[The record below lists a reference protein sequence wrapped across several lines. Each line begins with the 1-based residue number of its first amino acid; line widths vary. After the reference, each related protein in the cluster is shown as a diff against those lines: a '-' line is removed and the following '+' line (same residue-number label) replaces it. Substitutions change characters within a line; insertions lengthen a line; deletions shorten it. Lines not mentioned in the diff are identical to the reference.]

1 MGARLGERDLADLY
15 RRHVP
20 GAVRLAYLMTGDPML
35 AEDLAQ
41 DAFVRLTGR
50 FAHIRNPDAFPA
62 YLRRTVVNLVKNHYR
77 RSKLE
82 RSHLESLGGE
92 AHTSVEELPAGVDAE
107 ALLQALLELP
117 YRQRAAIVLRY
128 YEDLPESRVAELLG
142 CRPGTVKSL
151 VSRGFAAMRTAMGRE
166 LERNHE

>member
-1 MGARLGERDLADLY
+1 LGGSGERDLAELY

-20 GAVRLAYLMTGDPML
+20 DAVRLAYLMTGDRML

-50 FAHIRNPDAFPA
+50 FAHLRNPDAFPS

-77 RSKLE
+77 RRKVE
-82 RSHLESLGGE
+82 RTHIESYRHLPEPDADLPDG
-92 AHTSVEELPAGVDAE
+92 ATEELIRS
-107 ALLQALLELP
+107 ALADLP
-117 YRQRAAIVLRY
+117 YRQRAAIVLRF
-128 YEDLPESRVAELLG
+128 YEDLPEKRIAELLR

-151 VSRGFAAMRTAMGRE
+151 VSRGLASLRAEISLA
-166 LERNHE
+166 LEHDHE

>member
-1 MGARLGERDLADLY
+1 MGRSGERDLGDLY

-50 FAHIRNPDAFPA
+50 FAHLRNPDAFPA
-62 YLRRTVVNLVKNHYR
+62 YLRRTVVNLVRNHYR
-77 RSKLE
+77 RLKLE
-82 RSHLESLGGE
+82 RSHLESVG
-92 AHTSVEELPAGVDAE
+92 ADSSVSDELPDGVDVE
-107 ALLQALLELP
+107 AVRSALLELP

-128 YEDLPESRVAELLG
+128 FEDLPEQRVAELLG

-151 VSRGFAAMRTAMGRE
+151 VSRGLSALRAGLGVE
-166 LERNHE
+166 LEREHE